1 MLIFACI
8 VIPNFG
14 GIGAISIGGEEG
26 NYQLAPMVA
35 IDPVRLMFI
44 ILHFVLVLHA

>member
-14 GIGAISIGGEEG
+14 GIGAMSIGGEES
-26 NYQLAPMVA
+26 NYQLAPMV
-35 IDPVRLMFI
+35 DFGPVRLMFTGI
-44 ILHFVLVLHA
+44 